1 MPSPGT
7 TTFLKRTLNSS
18 NATYS
23 TTYFGHGGS
32 VHVERANERLVD
44 HGGARLA
51 STPHHLSGHGR
62 PEATSHLLSKNSPQP
77 SMDEAKSQKKNASTC
92 RVMDRGRL
100 GRARLA
106 PPNRYLFRLRHL
118 ALDLQTRSQCW
129 LLTRVRTS
137 RWSFSDDLALV
148 STWHT
153 ICSS

>member
-32 VHVERANERLVD
+32 VHVERANKRLVD

-77 SMDEAKSQKKNASTC
+77 SMDEAKSRKKTPPRAGWWTEGGS
-92 RVMDRGRL
+92 D
-100 GRARLA
+100 GRAF
-106 PPNRYLFRLRHL
+106 P
-118 ALDLQTRSQCW
+118 
-129 LLTRVRTS
+129 LLTDT
-137 RWSFSDDLALV
+137 
-148 STWHT
+148 
-153 ICSS
+153 CSGYAI